1 MCRGLFAKVGPTY
14 AAGPSG
20 SRLANWAEAWAES
33 LVPHL
38 SVLFYISFFS
48 NITLSNGY
56 LLGS

>member
-14 AAGPSG
+14 AAGPSR

-38 SVLFYISFFS
+38 SVLFYISLFFKY
-48 NITLSNGY
+48 NIIQWLFAW
-56 LLGS
+56 